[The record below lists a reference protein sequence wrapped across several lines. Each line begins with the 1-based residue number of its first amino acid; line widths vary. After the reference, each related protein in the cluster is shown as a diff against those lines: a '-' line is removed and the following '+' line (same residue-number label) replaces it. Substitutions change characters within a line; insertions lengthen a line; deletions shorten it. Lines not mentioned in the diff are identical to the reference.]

1 MTGRLKKNSTAT
13 AAAKADI
20 EQIKK
25 SALRLSLVAIVSV
38 FAFEFIAGIFTNS
51 LALITDSTH
60 ALLDAVVTAILII
73 AIRLAL
79 KPKDIDHTYGHGKIE
94 TVGGFIGG
102 IALFVVAIF
111 FIHEAVMRLLSFS
124 SSYSSSSSADPA
136 SVLVIPGTIGFA
148 ALIYTLA
155 VDAFRIGIL
164 GKAMKKT
171 STRIGGSTTL
181 KADFL
186 HAFADLASTTVAFI
200 GLWLVTIGF
209 GYGDSI
215 AAIILASFLSY
226 LSVRFAYQNAMEL
239 TDVIS
244 PRLVGSVQQAANE
257 TEGVLRSDDIKM
269 RRVGSEIFVEATI
282 ALPAQISF
290 ESAHDISA
298 KVEDNIAKSLSG
310 AGMRVKPRNITVHF
324 EPVLGNNM
332 PLELL
337 IESAASYVNG
347 VRGVH
352 NVIISKIA
360 NSNTIDVS
368 LHIQVNRSATLAE
381 AHSIANAVEESIKKH
396 VEFVENITVHLEP
409 VISDVVGMEP
419 VKEGAIHDSI
429 RNILVA
435 GATGVKKIDRLA
447 IYKTAENNT
456 FKIDINCSFSSDLTI
471 EQIHNRVSDVEK
483 EIRTKYP
490 GSIVTIHAEPT
501 S

>member
-1 MTGRLKKNSTAT
+1 VAVTGRSKRISTASP
-13 AAAKADI
+13 DV
-20 EQIKK
+20 EQKKK
-25 SALRLSLVAIVSV
+25 SALLLSLVAIVSV
-38 FAFEFIAGIFTNS
+38 FAFEFIAGILTNS
-51 LALITDSTH
+51 LALLTDGTH
-60 ALLDAVVTAILII
+60 ALLDAAITAILII

-102 IALFVVAIF
+102 IALFVVAVFLIN
-111 FIHEAVMRLLSFS
+111 EATMRLLS
-124 SSYSSSSSADPA
+124 SSSSSPDTHSISIA
-136 SVLVIPGTIGFA
+136 VIPGTIGFA

-155 VDAFRIGIL
+155 VDGFRIGIL

-171 STRIGGSTTL
+171 SNRITGSATL

-186 HAFADLASTTVAFI
+186 HAFADLASTTVAFV
-200 GLWLVTIGF
+200 GLWLVSIGF

-244 PRLVGSVQQAANE
+244 PRLVGSVQRAANE

-282 ALPAQISF
+282 ALPSQISF
-290 ESAHDISA
+290 EYAHDISA
-298 KVEDNIAKSLSG
+298 KVENNIVKSLSG
-310 AGMRVKPRNITVHF
+310 AGMSVKPRNITVHF
-324 EPVLGNNM
+324 EPVVGTNM

-337 IESAASYVNG
+337 IENAASRVNG

-352 NVIISKIA
+352 NVIISKI
-360 NSNTIDVS
+360 SDSTSMDVS

-381 AHSIANAVEESIKKH
+381 AHSIANAVEESIKK
-396 VEFVENITVHLEP
+396 ELTTVENITVHLEP
-409 VISDVVGMEP
+409 VISDVVGMQP
-419 VKEGAIHDSI
+419 IAEGTTLMHDSI
-429 RNILVA
+429 RNILLDDA
-435 GATGVKKIDRLA
+435 SGVKKIDRIQ
-447 IYKTAENNT
+447 IYKTEEEKNNT
-456 FKIDINCSFSSDLTI
+456 FKIDIICSFSSEMTI
-471 EQIHNRVSDVEK
+471 EQIHDRVSDIEK

-490 GSIVTIHAEPT
+490 RSIVTIHAEP
-501 S
+501 SY

>member
-1 MTGRLKKNSTAT
+1 M
-13 AAAKADI
+13 
-20 EQIKK
+20 
-25 SALRLSLVAIVSV
+25 SLVAIVSV
-38 FAFEFIAGIFTNS
+38 FVFEFIAGIFTNS

-102 IALFVVAIF
+102 IALFVVAVF
-111 FIHEAVMRLLSFS
+111 FIHEAVLRLLSS
-124 SSYSSSSSADPA
+124 SSTD
-136 SVLVIPGTIGFA
+136 SVSVIVIPGTIGFA

-155 VDAFRIGIL
+155 VDGFRIGIL
-164 GKAMKKT
+164 GRAMKKT
-171 STRIGGSTTL
+171 STRIAGSTTTTTTL

-186 HAFADLASTTVAFI
+186 HAFADLASTTVAFV
-200 GLWLVTIGF
+200 GLWLVITGF
-209 GYGDSI
+209 QYGDSI

-257 TEGVLRSDDIKM
+257 TEGVLHSDDIKM

-298 KVEDNIAKSLSG
+298 KVEDNIAKRLSG

-324 EPVLGNNM
+324 EPLLGTTM

-337 IESAASYVNG
+337 IESAASQVSG

-360 NSNTIDVS
+360 NSNSMDVS
-368 LHIQVNRSATLAE
+368 LHIQVNRSATLAK
-381 AHSIANAVEESIKKH
+381 AHSIANTVEESIKRRLASIG
-396 VEFVENITVHLEP
+396 NITVHLEDRKSTRLNSSHAN
-409 VISDVVGMEP
+409 ISYAVFC
-419 VKEGAIHDSI
+419 
-429 RNILVA
+429 L
-435 GATGVKKIDRLA
+435 KK
-447 IYKTAENNT
+447 K
-456 FKIDINCSFSSDLTI
+456 K
-471 EQIHNRVSDVEK
+471 
-483 EIRTKYP
+483 
-490 GSIVTIHAEPT
+490 
-501 S
+501 

>member
-1 MTGRLKKNSTAT
+1 VTGWSKTKTSP
-13 AAAKADI
+13 DI
-20 EQIKK
+20 EEMKQR
-25 SALRLSLVAIVSV
+25 ALLLSLIAIISV

-51 LALITDSTH
+51 LALITDGTH

-102 IALFVVAIF
+102 IALFVVAVF
-111 FIHEAVMRLLSFS
+111 FIHEAIMRLLA
-124 SSYSSSSSADPA
+124 SSSASSTDSA
-136 SVLVIPGTIGFA
+136 SIVVIPGTIGFA

-155 VDAFRIGIL
+155 VDGFRIGIL
-164 GKAMKKT
+164 GRAIKKT
-171 STRIGGSTTL
+171 STRITGSNTL

-186 HAFADLASTTVAFI
+186 HAFADLASTTVAFV
-200 GLWLVTIGF
+200 GLWLVAIGF

-226 LSVRFAYQNAMEL
+226 LSIRFAYQNAMEL

-244 PRLVGSVQQAANE
+244 PRLVGSVQQAAIE

-298 KVEDNIAKSLSG
+298 KVENNIAKSLSG

-324 EPVLGNNM
+324 EPVLGTNNI

-337 IESAASYVNG
+337 IESAASCVSG

-352 NVIISKIA
+352 NVIISKIT
-360 NSNTIDVS
+360 NSHTMDVS
-368 LHIQVNRSATLAE
+368 LHIQVNRSAILTE
-381 AHSIANAVEESIKKH
+381 AHSIANAVEESIKKEH
-396 VEFVENITVHLEP
+396 ASVENITVHLEP

-419 VKEGAIHDSI
+419 ISEGAFHHSI
-429 RNILVA
+429 RSILVGEA
-435 GATGVKKIDRLA
+435 RGVKKIDRIG
-447 IYKTAENNT
+447 IYRTAENT
-456 FKIDINCSFSSDLTI
+456 FKIDINCSFSSEMTV
-471 EQIHNRVSDVEK
+471 EQIHDRVSEIEK

-490 GSIVTIHAEPT
+490 GSIVTIHAEP
-501 S
+501 SY

>member
-1 MTGRLKKNSTAT
+1 MTRRSEPKTSPDIEEMKKN
-13 AAAKADI
+13 
-20 EQIKK
+20 
-25 SALRLSLVAIVSV
+25 ALLLSLIAIISV
-38 FAFEFIAGIFTNS
+38 FAFEFIAGVFTNS
-51 LALITDSTH
+51 LALITDSIH

-102 IALFVVAIF
+102 IALFVVAVF
-111 FIHEAVMRLLSFS
+111 FIHEAIMRLLT
-124 SSYSSSSSADPA
+124 SSSSSTDSA
-136 SVLVIPGTIGFA
+136 SIVVIPGTIGFA

-155 VDAFRIGIL
+155 VDGFRIGIL
-164 GKAMKKT
+164 GRAIKKT
-171 STRIGGSTTL
+171 STRITGSNTL

-186 HAFADLASTTVAFI
+186 HAFADLASTTVAFV
-200 GLWLVTIGF
+200 GLWLVAIGF

-226 LSVRFAYQNAMEL
+226 LSIRFAYQNAMEL

-324 EPVLGNNM
+324 EPLLGTNNNM

-337 IESAASYVNG
+337 IESAASRVSG

-360 NSNTIDVS
+360 NSHTMDVS
-368 LHIQVNRSATLAE
+368 LHIQVNRSATLTE
-381 AHSIANAVEESIKKH
+381 AHSIANAVEESIKK
-396 VEFVENITVHLEP
+396 ELASVENITVHLEP

-419 VKEGAIHDSI
+419 ISEGAIHHSI
-429 RNILVA
+429 RSILVGEA
-435 GATGVKKIDRLA
+435 RGVKKIDRIG
-447 IYKTAENNT
+447 IYRTAENT
-456 FKIDINCSFSSDLTI
+456 FKIDINCSFSSEMTI
-471 EQIHNRVSDVEK
+471 EQIHDRVSEIEK

-490 GSIVTIHAEPT
+490 GSIVTIHAEP
-501 S
+501 SY

>member
-1 MTGRLKKNSTAT
+1 MTGRSKITTTRTATSHDAEVMKKN
-13 AAAKADI
+13 
-20 EQIKK
+20 
-25 SALRLSLVAIVSV
+25 ALRLSLIAIASV
-38 FAFEFIAGIFTNS
+38 FVFEFIAGIYTNS

-102 IALFVVAIF
+102 IALFVVAVF
-111 FIHEAVMRLLSFS
+111 FIHEAVMRLLS
-124 SSYSSSSSADPA
+124 SSSSSASADSA
-136 SVLVIPGTIGFA
+136 SIIVIPGTIGFA

-155 VDAFRIGIL
+155 VDGFRIGIL

-171 STRIGGSTTL
+171 SAHIGGSNTL

-186 HAFADLASTTVAFI
+186 HAFADLASTAVAFV
-200 GLWLVTIGF
+200 GLWLVSTGF
-209 GYGDSI
+209 AYGDSI

-226 LSVRFAYQNAMEL
+226 LSIRFAYQNAMEL

-244 PRLVGSVQQAANE
+244 PRLVGDVRQAANE
-257 TEGVLRSDDIKM
+257 TEGVLGSDDIKM

-290 ESAHDISA
+290 ESAHNISA

-310 AGMRVKPRNITVHF
+310 VGMRVKPRNITVHF
-324 EPVLGNNM
+324 EPVLGTDM
-332 PLELL
+332 PPELL
-337 IESAASYVNG
+337 IENAASRVNG

-360 NSNTIDVS
+360 NSHSMDVS
-368 LHIQVNRSATLAE
+368 LHIQVNRSASLAE
-381 AHSIANAVEESIKKH
+381 AHSISNAVEESIKEKLASI
-396 VEFVENITVHLEP
+396 ENITVHLEP
-409 VISDVVGMEP
+409 VISDVIGMESIA
-419 VKEGAIHDSI
+419 EGTMHDSI
-429 RNILVA
+429 RGILVG
-435 GATGVKKIDRLA
+435 GASNVKKIDRIG
-447 IYKTAENNT
+447 IYRTAENT
-456 FKIDINCSFSSDLTI
+456 FKIDINCSFSSEMTV
-471 EQIHNRVSDVEK
+471 EQIHDRVSEIEK

-490 GSIVTIHAEPT
+490 GSIVTIHAEP
-501 S
+501 SY

>member
-1 MTGRLKKNSTAT
+1 VTRRSEPKTSP
-13 AAAKADI
+13 DI
-20 EQIKK
+20 EEMKK
-25 SALRLSLVAIVSV
+25 SALLLSLIAIISV
-38 FAFEFIAGIFTNS
+38 FAFEFIAGVFTNS
-51 LALITDSTH
+51 LALITDSIH

-102 IALFVVAIF
+102 IALFVVAVF
-111 FIHEAVMRLLSFS
+111 FIHEAIMRLLT
-124 SSYSSSSSADPA
+124 SSSSSTDSA
-136 SVLVIPGTIGFA
+136 SIVVIPGTIGFA

-155 VDAFRIGIL
+155 VDGFRIGIL
-164 GKAMKKT
+164 GRAIKKT
-171 STRIGGSTTL
+171 STRITGSNTL

-186 HAFADLASTTVAFI
+186 HAFADLASTTVAFV
-200 GLWLVTIGF
+200 GLWLVAIGF

-226 LSVRFAYQNAMEL
+226 LSIRFAYQNAMEL

-324 EPVLGNNM
+324 EPLLGTNNNM

-337 IESAASYVNG
+337 IESAASRVSG

-360 NSNTIDVS
+360 NSHTMDVS
-368 LHIQVNRSATLAE
+368 LHIQVNRSATLTE
-381 AHSIANAVEESIKKH
+381 AHSIANAVEESIKK
-396 VEFVENITVHLEP
+396 ELASVENITVHLEP

-419 VKEGAIHDSI
+419 ISEGAIHHSI
-429 RNILVA
+429 RSILVGEA
-435 GATGVKKIDRLA
+435 RGVKKIDRIG
-447 IYKTAENNT
+447 IYRTAENT
-456 FKIDINCSFSSDLTI
+456 FKIDINCSFSSEIAI
-471 EQIHNRVSDVEK
+471 EQIHDRVSEIEK

-490 GSIVTIHAEPT
+490 GSIVTIHAEP
-501 S
+501 SY

>member
-1 MTGRLKKNSTAT
+1 MTGWSKTKTSPDVEEMKKR
-13 AAAKADI
+13 
-20 EQIKK
+20 
-25 SALRLSLVAIVSV
+25 ALLLSLIAIISV

-51 LALITDSTH
+51 LALITDGTH

-102 IALFVVAIF
+102 IALFVVAVF
-111 FIHEAVMRLLSFS
+111 FIHEAILRLLTS
-124 SSYSSSSSADPA
+124 SSTDSA
-136 SVLVIPGTIGFA
+136 SIVVIPGTIGFA

-155 VDAFRIGIL
+155 VDGFRIGIL
-164 GKAMKKT
+164 GRAIKKT
-171 STRIGGSTTL
+171 STRITGSNTL

-186 HAFADLASTTVAFI
+186 HAFADLASTTVAFV
-200 GLWLVTIGF
+200 GLWLVAIGF

-226 LSVRFAYQNAMEL
+226 LSIRFAYQNAMEL

-244 PRLVGSVQQAANE
+244 PRLVGSVQQAASE

-298 KVEDNIAKSLSG
+298 KVENNIAKSLSG

-324 EPVLGNNM
+324 EPVLGTNNM

-337 IESAASYVNG
+337 IESAASRVSG

-352 NVIISKIA
+352 NVIISKIT
-360 NSNTIDVS
+360 NSHTTDVS
-368 LHIQVNRSATLAE
+368 LHIQVNRSATLTE
-381 AHSIANAVEESIKKH
+381 AHSIANAVEESIK
-396 VEFVENITVHLEP
+396 EELTSVENITVHLEP

-419 VKEGAIHDSI
+419 ISEGAIHHSI
-429 RNILVA
+429 RSILVGEA
-435 GATGVKKIDRLA
+435 RGVKKIDRIG
-447 IYKTAENNT
+447 IYRTAEDT
-456 FKIDINCSFSSDLTI
+456 FKIDINCSFSSEMTI
-471 EQIHNRVSDVEK
+471 EQIHDRVSEIEK

-490 GSIVTIHAEPT
+490 GSIVTIHAEP
-501 S
+501 SY

>member
-1 MTGRLKKNSTAT
+1 MVGRSKKITTTTSQ
-13 AAAKADI
+13 DVG
-20 EQIKK
+20 EIKK
-25 SALRLSLVAIVSV
+25 SALRLSLIAIASV

-73 AIRLAL
+73 AVRLAL

-124 SSYSSSSSADPA
+124 SSSASTDPA
-136 SVLVIPGTIGFA
+136 SALVIPGTIGFA

-155 VDAFRIGIL
+155 VDGFRIGIL
-164 GKAMKKT
+164 GNAMKKT
-171 STRIGGSTTL
+171 STRIAGSTTL
-181 KADFL
+181 RADFL
-186 HAFADLASTTVAFI
+186 HAFADLASTTVAFV
-200 GLWLVTIGF
+200 GLWLVTAGF
-209 GYGDSI
+209 EYGDPI

-226 LSVRFAYQNAMEL
+226 LSIRFAYQNAMEL

-282 ALPAQISF
+282 ELPAQISF

-324 EPVLGNNM
+324 EPVLGNNT
-332 PLELL
+332 PIELL
-337 IESAASYVNG
+337 IESAASSVSG

-396 VEFVENITVHLEP
+396 IASVENITVHLEP
-409 VISDVVGMEP
+409 VIPDVVGMELVP
-419 VKEGAIHDSI
+419 EGDIHDSI
-429 RNILVA
+429 RRILVGGTA
-435 GATGVKKIDRLA
+435 SGVKNIDRIG
-447 IYKTAENNT
+447 IYRTAENT
-456 FKIDINCSFSSDLTI
+456 FKIDINCSFSSDMTI
-471 EQIHNRVSDVEK
+471 EQIHDRVSDIEK

-490 GSIVTIHAEPT
+490 GSIVTIHAEP
-501 S
+501 SY